1 LILKGGVTMGIGK
14 CPICGCEEFYV
25 KNPEDDYET
34 YEFRCENGE
43 IHFGPD
49 IDKEKVPDIN
59 DEIETHCNRCRWHD
73 KLEKL
78 KK

>member
-1 LILKGGVTMGIGK
+1 MDIAK

-25 KNPEDDYET
+25 KDQEDDYET
-34 YEFRCENGE
+34 YEFRCEDGE
-43 IHFGPD
+43 INFD
-49 IDKEKVPDIN
+49 SAIDKEKISDIK
-59 DEIETHCNRCRWHD
+59 DDTEAYCNRCRWHD